1 MESTTDA
8 APFPQVI
15 RKAADAQ
22 CVDRCDPR
30 KMKQSGKSQEAP
42 MVIRARDVARL
53 LKQSFAGLSSGRS
66 AKRRVTEWRSRG
78 QNR

>member
-30 KMKQSGKSQEAP
+30 KMKQSGKSQEVP
-42 MVIRARDVARL
+42 MVIRAR
-53 LKQSFAGLSSGRS
+53 GRN
-66 AKRRVTEWRSRG
+66 AKRRVTEWRSGG